1 MTAIG
6 DHYFTGAS
14 HKNPQVRAESNHFL
28 RRCFAVIPKRPG
40 KAEIKRYSDQL
51 KSGLDD
57 GDANVREAAAECLGT
72 LSKLVTPKALEPFI
86 EGVDKIKLDKIS
98 EYTDKATVKVK
109 TTAKPNAHS
118 AAPGNTRANQRA
130 PGAATTRQV
139 RMPAKPAQTSIEDS
153 EESGSGGGLGANLPP
168 HIRKKLEAS
177 AKAAALKKAQREG
190 RTLDEPAS
198 EPDPAPSASATAV
211 RPKVAVAAPP
221 PKRMAAPVASR
232 KVPPPASAT
241 SSNKGK
247 AIGGKSTSE
256 AIKMYFASDESLDE
270 KIANAFPGDILA
282 GFESAKWKDRMEA
295 MDQLKEYLGDQ
306 LASDS
311 PVQPELVIRQLAR
324 KPGWKESNFQVNA
337 RAFQII
343 EWMAGEGS

>member
-1 MTAIG
+1 
-6 DHYFTGAS
+6 
-14 HKNPQVRAESNHFL
+14 
-28 RRCFAVIPKRPG
+28 
-40 KAEIKRYSDQL
+40 
-51 KSGLDD
+51 
-57 GDANVREAAAECLGT
+57 
-72 LSKLVTPKALEPFI
+72 
-86 EGVDKIKLDKIS
+86 
-98 EYTDKATVKVK
+98 
-109 TTAKPNAHS
+109 
-118 AAPGNTRANQRA
+118 
-130 PGAATTRQV
+130 
-139 RMPAKPAQTSIEDS
+139 MPAKPAQTSIEDS

-232 KVPPPASAT
+232 KAPPPASAT

-247 AIGGKSTSE
+247 AVGGKSTSE

-306 LASDS
+306 LASGS

-343 EWMAGEGS
+343 EWMAGEGSLDFNTGAAALCAPALVDKLGDIKLKGPASNALVSIAQRYTLKFVIGIVEPSIRSQKSPKVIADCMAWLDTQILEFGVKGLVLRPIINMVKDV